1 MPVSSDTGKS
11 NPQNHLMAR
20 SKSKL
25 TGYML
30 VAALVGAGAYFHEQI
45 IAQFNKVKEAVTK

>member
-1 MPVSSDTGKS
+1 
-11 NPQNHLMAR
+11 MAR